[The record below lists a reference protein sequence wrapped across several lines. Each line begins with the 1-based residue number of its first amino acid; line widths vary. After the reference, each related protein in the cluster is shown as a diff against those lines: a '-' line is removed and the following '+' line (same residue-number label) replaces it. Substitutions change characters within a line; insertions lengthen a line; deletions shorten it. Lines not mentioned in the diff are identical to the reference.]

1 MAEGGFYVTLPCNA
15 SRSVY
20 PDNTI
25 SNYRT
30 RMATPINI
38 KGEWEV
44 GLVQIE
50 YPRSWYTFNSKDA
63 VFEINIEPITVDDE
77 KNTNNIRRGVDVK
90 KTELSRLR
98 IPIKTGYYDKVP
110 SVVSV
115 INDLLAPHGSF
126 GYDVVKNKVF
136 LKAKPNIS
144 ITFHGKLAIIL
155 GLKPGVPIG
164 DSMRQKTNPG
174 KTNFEKDVV
183 TYAMHQADIHG
194 GFYTLYIYTD
204 IIRYQSVG
212 DAFVPLLECVQI
224 TGDNNNTVS
233 VRYDK
238 PHYASVNKSV
248 ITDIAIEVKDDQNHH
263 IPFSY
268 GKVCIKLHFRPV
280 KNFH

>member
-15 SRSVY
+15 SQSVY
-20 PDNTI
+20 PNNKI

-30 RMATPINI
+30 RLATTINI

-50 YPRSWYTFNSKDA
+50 YPRSWYTFNSNDA
-63 VFEINIEPITVDDE
+63 VFEINIGPTTTDGE
-77 KNTNNIRRGVDVK
+77 KYTNSLRHGVDVK
-90 KTELSRLR
+90 KTSLSKLR
-98 IPIKTGYYDKVP
+98 IPIKTGYYDNVP
-110 SVVSV
+110 SLVSV
-115 INDLLAPHGSF
+115 INDLVAPQGEF
-126 GYDVVKNKVF
+126 GYDRVKNKVF

-144 ITFHGKLAIIL
+144 MTFHGKLAIIL

-164 DSMRQKTNPG
+164 DSILQKTNPE
-174 KTNFEKDVV
+174 KTNYEKDIV
-183 TYAMHQADIHG
+183 TYAMHQSDIHG

-224 TGDNNNTVS
+224 TGDNNSTVS

-238 PHYASVNKSV
+238 PHYASINKSV
-248 ITDIAIEVKDDQNHH
+248 ITDIVIEVKDDQNQHV
-263 IPFSY
+263 PFSY

-280 KNFH
+280 KHFV